1 MPAAEPTLHMLC
13 GKIAAGKS
21 SLAAQLGAAPLT
33 VIVSED
39 QWLFHLFGSEM
50 ASVEDYVRC
59 AATLRRAMAPHVAA
73 LLKAGM
79 SVVLDYPAN
88 TLANRAWMK
97 AIAGE
102 AGVAHRLH
110 WLDVPDEVCR
120 ARLRARNAAGEH
132 EFAATDAQFDQITAY
147 FVPPTAAEGLEIVV
161 HRPGLRG

>member
-1 MPAAEPTLHMLC
+1 MTATLHLLC
-13 GKIAAGKS
+13 GKICAGKS
-21 SLAAQLGAAPLT
+21 SLSATLAEAPMT

-39 QWLFHLFGSEM
+39 QWLSRLFGDEM
-50 ASVEDYVRC
+50 ASIEDYMRC
-59 AATLRRAMAPHVAA
+59 AAKLRGAMAPHLVAV
-73 LLKAGM
+73 LKAGL

-97 AIAGE
+97 GIADE
-102 AGVAHRLH
+102 AGAAHRLH

-161 HRPGLRG
+161 HRPE

>member
-1 MPAAEPTLHMLC
+1 MTATLHMLC

-21 SLAAQLGAAPLT
+21 SLAALLGAAPLT

-39 QWLFHLFGSEM
+39 KWMAPLFGDEM
-50 ASVEDYVRC
+50 KEVADYVRLS
-59 AATLRRAMAPHVAA
+59 AKLRKAMGPHVVD

-97 AIAGE
+97 GIANA

-110 WLDVPDEVCR
+110 WLDVPDEVCK
-120 ARLRARNAAGEH
+120 ARMRARNEAGAH
-132 EFAATDAQFDQITAY
+132 DFAPSDEQFDQITAY
-147 FVPPTAAEGLEIVV
+147 FVPPSAEEGLEIVV
-161 HRPGLRG
+161 HRPG